1 MSDRHAR
8 ITAQPEVLEDI
19 MARCSVCLEL
29 VGEDADRSTGDPVC
43 ETCAAEH
50 ELRADAVA
58 AAFMARPLPAGARAL

>member
-1 MSDRHAR
+1 
-8 ITAQPEVLEDI
+8 

-50 ELRADAVA
+50 ELRADAVYA
-58 AAFMARPLPAGARAL
+58 EFMARPLPAGARAL

>member
-1 MSDRHAR
+1 M
-8 ITAQPEVLEDI
+8 L
-19 MARCSVCLEL
+19 RCSVCLEL

-58 AAFMARPLPAGARAL
+58 AAFMARPLPAGARPL